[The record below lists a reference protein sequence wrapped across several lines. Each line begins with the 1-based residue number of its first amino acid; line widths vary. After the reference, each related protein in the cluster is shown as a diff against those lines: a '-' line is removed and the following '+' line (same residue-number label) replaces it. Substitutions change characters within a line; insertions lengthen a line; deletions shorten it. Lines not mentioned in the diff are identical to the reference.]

1 MIIERYLI
9 KVNGIVQGVGFRPFI
24 YNLAKALSLNGWVN
38 NTSEGVIIDVEGDK
52 PTLDAFVSK
61 ISEEAPPL
69 SLIRDVSVR
78 TQPVAHYSSFE
89 IRESSGTGRKAV
101 YISPDV
107 AVCDD
112 CKRELFDKNNR
123 RYMYPFINCTN
134 CGPRF
139 TIIKDIPYDRPNT
152 TMKKF
157 KMCKA
162 CETEYRNP
170 SDRRYHAQPVSC
182 FDCGPRLE
190 LVDRNGKSVCTEN
203 AIMRARELL
212 ADGSI
217 IAVKGLGGYH
227 LFCDAADPETV
238 VKLRK
243 RKVRDDKPFAVMVR
257 DYETAQK
264 FCYCNET
271 ERNLLESK
279 EKPIVLLKKREEIV
293 LPDEIA
299 PGNPYLGIMLPYTPV
314 HLLLLASPEIQDHKY
329 PEALVATSGNRS
341 SEPIYYKDED
351 ALVNLSEIADY
362 FLVNDREIYIR
373 TDDSVTRVF
382 RDKEYLI
389 RRSRGYAPS
398 PVTCEIGDIST
409 QGIPSVLAC
418 GGELKNTFCM
428 NNGNEFFV
436 SHHIGDL
443 ENNETLSSFE
453 DGIRHYRNLFGIK
466 PEIAAFDLHP
476 EYLST
481 KYALDLDL
489 KKVAIQHHHA
499 HIASCMAENNLN
511 GSVIG
516 VAFDGTGYG
525 EDGNI
530 WGGEFFS
537 GSYDHFNREGHLEYV
552 SMPGGEMAIKEP
564 WRMAAAYLYKCSKG
578 ELASDEAENLLK
590 GIDNGRI
597 GAIVQM
603 IKKSI
608 NSPLTSSIGRLFDAV
623 SALLGICMSIN
634 YEGQAAIELEYIA
647 LQGAFEPYEFT
658 LVEKQGSFEICVDQL
673 IESIVHDIKAGV
685 DKSLIS
691 AKFHETIAE
700 IIAAGCSRIREK
712 TQLDRVIL
720 SGGVFQNLTLLEKG
734 VTKLE
739 NAGFKVFVHNKVP
752 SNDAGISLGQA
763 VIAIIK
769 SKRQ

>member
-1 MIIERYLI
+1 
-9 KVNGIVQGVGFRPFI
+9 
-24 YNLAKALSLNGWVN
+24 YNLAKSLSLNGWVN
-38 NTSEGVIIDVEGDK
+38 NTGEGVIIDVEGNK
-52 PTLDAFVSK
+52 SALDAFVSR

-69 SLIRDVSVR
+69 SLIRDISVR
-78 TQPVAHYSSFE
+78 TQPVAYYSSFE
-89 IRESSGTGRKAV
+89 IRESSDAERKNV

-112 CKRELFDKNNR
+112 CKQELFDKNNR

-134 CGPRF
+134 CGHRF
-139 TIIKDIPYDRPNT
+139 TIIKDIPYDRVNT
-152 TMKKF
+152 TMKQF
-157 KMCKA
+157 EMCEA
-162 CETEYRNP
+162 CESEYRNP
-170 SDRRYHAQPVSC
+170 SDRRYHAQLVSC

-190 LVDRNGKSVCTEN
+190 LINCNGTSVCTEN
-203 AIMRARELL
+203 AIMHAKELL
-212 ADGSI
+212 ADGNI

-227 LFCDAADPETV
+227 LFCDAANHETV

-243 RKVRDDKPFAVMVR
+243 RKVRDDKPFALMVR
-257 DYETAQK
+257 DYETANK
-264 FCYCNET
+264 FCYCNAA
-271 ERNLLESK
+271 ERSLLESK
-279 EKPIVLLKKREEIV
+279 EKPIVLLKKREEIK
-293 LPDEIA
+293 LPNEIA

-314 HLLLLASPEIQDHKY
+314 HLLLLASSETHAHKY

-341 SEPIYYKDED
+341 SEPIYFKDKD
-351 ALVNLSEIADY
+351 ALDNLSGIADY

-398 PVTCEIGDIST
+398 PVTCKIGDIGKEK
-409 QGIPSVLAC
+409 GIPSVLAC

-453 DGIRHYRNLFGIK
+453 DGIRHYKNLFGIN

-489 KKVAIQHHHA
+489 KKVVIQHHHA
-499 HIASCMAENNLN
+499 HIASCMAENNLD
-511 GSVIG
+511 GDVIG

-537 GSYDHFNREGHLEYV
+537 GSYDCFKREGHIEYV

-564 WRMAAAYLYKCSKG
+564 WRMAVAYLYKCSKG
-578 ELASDEAENLLK
+578 VLAPNEAEDLIK
-590 GIDNGRI
+590 GIDSGRI
-597 GAIVQM
+597 GTIIQM
-603 IKKSI
+603 IGKGI
-608 NSPLTSSIGRLFDAV
+608 NSPLTSSAGRLFDAV

-634 YEGQAAIELEYIA
+634 YEGQAAIELEYVA

-658 LVEKQGSFEICVDQL
+658 IVEKKDSFEICVDQM
-673 IESIVHDIKAGV
+673 IKSIVHDIKAGV
-685 DKSLIS
+685 EKQFIS

-700 IIAAGCSRIREK
+700 IIAAGSSRIREK
-712 TQLDRVIL
+712 TQLNRVIL
-720 SGGVFQNLTLLEKG
+720 SGGVFQNLTLLDKS
-734 VTKLE
+734 VVKLE

-763 VIAIIK
+763 AIAIIK